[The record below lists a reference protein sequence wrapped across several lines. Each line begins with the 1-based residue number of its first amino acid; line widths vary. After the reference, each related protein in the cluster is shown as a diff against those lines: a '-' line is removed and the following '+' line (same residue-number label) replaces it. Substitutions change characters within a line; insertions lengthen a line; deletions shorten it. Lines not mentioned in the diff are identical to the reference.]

1 MSLDIDDTV
10 RGLWHAVGATLLVTV
25 VGLITIFVF
34 APKKVDGYY
43 LSNARN
49 DGAVMATCVWA
60 HWSWHADE
68 QAFCTNDYQEA
79 VDFMT
84 KATAGLKGQQ

>member
-1 MSLDIDDTV
+1 MSYDLDDKLSAMWNVI
-10 RGLWHAVGATLLVTV
+10 GAAILLAAAILSTLY
-25 VGLITIFVF
+25 VF

-49 DGAVMATCVWA
+49 GGAVMATCVWA

-68 QAFCTNDYQEA
+68 QAFCTNNYQEA
-79 VDFMT
+79 VEFAT
-84 KATAGLKGQQ
+84 KATAALKGQ